1 MGTDIIMEDAV
12 GEKRSNR
19 EENQLELP
27 KKNNNN
33 SFSGR

>member
-1 MGTDIIMEDAV
+1 MGTDIIMEDVV

-19 EENQLELP
+19 EEIQLELP